1 MRTALPVSIPET
13 TAWQPPCAIWGT
25 PVAAL
30 YSSLEDRILTVTDS
44 SRTDGSYTIERD
56 AAARVESE
64 FGNEAK
70 ARLTSYLVQSRQFG
84 RDIPHIGQSA
94 VENTQ
99 HAPRKSAHERAMSL
113 LGYFASQTSSI
124 GEAVR
129 IDLTGGPALAWSESI
144 GGGEVKFLAKYLKD
158 HSLIHDMP
166 MTETSHDIRVLVDG
180 YSHLE
185 ESRQAARPL
194 QAFVAMWFDE
204 SMAHVYDEAIRPA
217 IEAAGFKALRI
228 DRKHLV
234 GKVDDEII
242 REIRRSR
249 FMVADFTHG
258 EDGHRGSVYY
268 EAGFARGIG
277 LPVISTCEE
286 DKADGLA
293 FDTRQYLHILWK
305 DTSTLQAEL
314 ANRIGAS
321 IGEGSTKRET
331 MTED

>member
-1 MRTALPVSIPET
+1 MPITPPVPIPET
-13 TAWQPPCAIWGT
+13 MAWQPPCAIWGT
-25 PVAAL
+25 PVAEL
-30 YSSLEDRILTVTDS
+30 YSRWDDRILTVIDS
-44 SRTDGSYTIERD
+44 SRTDGSYTIEPD

-64 FGNEAK
+64 LGDDAR

-84 RDIPHIGQSA
+84 RDVPHIGQSA
-94 VENTQ
+94 VETAQ
-99 HAPRKSAHERAMSL
+99 HTPRQSAHDRAMSL
-113 LGYFASQTSSI
+113 LAYFAGQTSSI

-129 IDLTGGPALAWSESI
+129 IDLTGGPALAWSESL
-144 GGGEVKFLAKYLKD
+144 GGDEVKFLARYLKD
-158 HSLIHDMP
+158 HNLIHDMP
-166 MTETSHDIRVLVDG
+166 MTQSSHDIRVLVDG

-185 ESRQAARPL
+185 EFRRADRPL

-204 SMAHVYDEAIRPA
+204 SMEHVYDEAIRPV
-217 IEAAGFKALRI
+217 IEDAGFKALRI

-258 EDGHRGSVYY
+258 KDGHRGSVYY

-277 LPVISTCEE
+277 LPMISTCHAA
-286 DKADGLA
+286 KARKLA
-293 FDTRQYLHILWK
+293 FDTRQYPHILWR
-305 DTSTLQAEL
+305 DTSTLRTQL

-321 IGEGSTKRET
+321 IGEGSTNLEVVTDK
-331 MTED
+331 